1 MSCDLCGFLHNA
13 EMENAATTLGL
24 TVYRHA
30 RKGLFAKVAW
40 GLIAVIVMLAALV
53 VARDYGRRRAY
64 EALQA
69 RAQGTAE
76 LNTVLLRTVLEKQRS
91 LPFVLSQDRD
101 VISALSS
108 RSGSMLQLVNRKLE
122 SLIPGTRSAVI
133 YLLDADG
140 VALASSNWR
149 EPTSFVGT
157 NYSFRPYYT
166 RAVIAG
172 EAEHYALGTV
182 SKRPGLYIS
191 KRIDGPLGL
200 LGVIVVKLE
209 FDELEADWR
218 RNSDPSLVVDQ
229 RGIVLVTSVPEWRFM
244 TEGSIP
250 ADQMGPIRESL
261 QFGDAPLEPLSIN
274 PARPHSQP
282 DIVQARLPG
291 ATKSEEF
298 VRVQASV
305 PTTSWTL
312 QLLTPAAPAVAE
324 ATRSA
329 QLLAL
334 TVLAPI
340 LGLTAFLLRRR
351 GLAQRRAREQE
362 AARFELER
370 RVAERTADLSTAHAE
385 LVMQAEERQKTETKL
400 QTVQQELVQANRLAI
415 LGQVTAGVAH
425 EINQPVAAIRSYAD
439 NAGTFLGRNQV
450 EPVKDNLKA
459 IAGLTERIGSI
470 TEELRTFSRKGTS
483 DAGPISVSDVIE
495 GAMLLLGSRFRQRA
509 GQIIT
514 QAPPADIKVHG
525 NRIRLEQVLINLM
538 QNALEAT
545 EGGPASKISVRC
557 AITDNEVE
565 LIVCDNGPG
574 IPEAI
579 MQALFTPFNTSK
591 DRGLGLGLVICHDI
605 VAEYGGRIEV
615 DSSAAGTKF
624 TVHLP
629 RVN

>member
-1 MSCDLCGFLHNA
+1 MV
-13 EMENAATTLGL
+13 NAATFRLKVEPHGGMTG
-24 TVYRHA
+24 V
-30 RKGLFAKVAW
+30 FAKLVY
-40 GLIAVIVMLAALV
+40 GLLAAALIFGALV
-53 VARDYGRRRAY
+53 FANDYGRRRAY
-64 EALQA
+64 DSLQA

-76 LNTVLLRTVLEKQRS
+76 LNAVLLRTVLEKQRS
-91 LPFVLSQDRD
+91 LPFVLAQDRD

-140 VALASSNWR
+140 LALASSNWR

-166 RAVIAG
+166 RAVITG

-209 FDELEADWR
+209 FDELETDWR

-229 RGIVLVTSVPEWRFM
+229 RGIVLLTSFPEWRFM
-244 TEGSIP
+244 TEGPIP

-261 QFGDAPLEPLSIN
+261 QFGDAPLEPLNIS
-274 PARPHSQP
+274 PALPQGQP

-291 ATKSEEF
+291 ATKNGEF
-298 VRVQASV
+298 VRVQTSV

-312 QLLTPAAPAVAE
+312 QLLTPAAPAVAD
-324 ATRSA
+324 ATRTA

-334 TVLAPI
+334 IVLAPV
-340 LGLTAFLLRRR
+340 LGLTAFVLRRR

-362 AARFELER
+362 AARLELER

-385 LVMQAEERQKTETKL
+385 LVMQAEERQKTEAKL

-439 NAGTFLGRNQV
+439 NAGTFLGRNQI

-483 DAGPISVSDVIE
+483 DAGPIGVSDVIE

-514 QAPPADIKVHG
+514 QAPPPDIKVHG

-545 EGGPASKISVRC
+545 EGGPASKISVRY
-557 AITDNEVE
+557 AITEDEVE
-565 LIVCDNGPG
+565 LIVSDNGPG

-615 DSSAAGTKF
+615 ESSNAGTKF

-629 RVN
+629 RVI

>member
-1 MSCDLCGFLHNA
+1 MILGSKVEPYGGA
-13 EMENAATTLGL
+13 LGL
-24 TVYRHA
+24 AGKLVF
-30 RKGLFAKVAW
+30 GL
-40 GLIAVIVMLAALV
+40 LV
-53 VARDYGRRRAY
+53 VILVTGSLIFANDYGRNRAY
-64 EALQA
+64 DALQA
-69 RAQGTAE
+69 RAQSAAE
-76 LNTVLLRTVLEKQRS
+76 LNAVLLRTVLEKQRS

-101 VISALSS
+101 VISALTS

-140 VALASSNWR
+140 LAIASSNWR

-157 NYSFRPYYT
+157 SYSFRPYYT

-191 KRIDGPLGL
+191 RRIDGPLGM

-218 RNSDPSLVVDQ
+218 RNSDPSYVVDQ
-229 RGIVLVTSVPEWRFM
+229 RGIVLVTSFPEWRFM
-244 TEGSIP
+244 AQGSVP
-250 ADQMGPIRESL
+250 ADQIGPIRESL
-261 QFGDAPLEPLSIN
+261 QFGDAPLKPLSVT
-274 PARPHSQP
+274 PALPNGVP
-282 DIVQARLPG
+282 YIVKARLPG
-291 ATKSEEF
+291 STKDEDF
-298 VRVQASV
+298 VRGQTVV

-312 QLLTPAAPAVAE
+312 SLLTPAGRAVTE
-324 ATRSA
+324 AARTA
-329 QLLAL
+329 QVLAL
-334 TVLAPI
+334 AVLAPL
-340 LGLTAFLLRRR
+340 LGLTAFFLYRR
-351 GLAQRRAREQE
+351 GRTLRRAREQE
-362 AARFELER
+362 EARIELER
-370 RVAERTADLSTAHAE
+370 RVAERTADLSTAHTE
-385 LVMQAEERQKTETKL
+385 LVMQAEERQKTEAKL

-439 NAGTFLGRNQV
+439 NAGTFLGRNQT
-450 EPVKDNLKA
+450 EPVKENLKA
-459 IAGLTERIGSI
+459 IAGLTERIGTI
-470 TEELRTFSRKGTS
+470 TDELRTFSRKGTS
-483 DAGPISVSDVIE
+483 DAGPISVSEVIE
-495 GAMLLLGSRFRQRA
+495 GALLLLGSRFRQRA

-514 QAPPADIKVHG
+514 HTPSPDIKVHG

-545 EGGPASKISVRC
+545 EGGPASKITVRC
-557 AITDNEVE
+557 AVVEDEVQ
-565 LIVCDNGPG
+565 LIVSDNGPG

-591 DRGLGLGLVICHDI
+591 ERGLGLGLVICHDI

-615 DSSAAGTKF
+615 ESSSAGTEF
-624 TVHLP
+624 TVHLR
-629 RVN
+629 RVA